1 MEQLYR
7 DQFAHFINTTP
18 DEETENF
25 VLEGTGVE
33 SLALSYN
40 PQISQFKT
48 IIARSADAVFDG
60 YQIQSSVSGKRIY
73 KGDPIYEFLNEAR
86 RKAEAIE
93 TQLLEVE
100 MANATEGNYEATK
113 YNVLIVITEFLGD
126 VASIGYDIYVRGN
139 PIIGTATIADG
150 EPTFVE
156 TL

>member
-18 DEETENF
+18 DGTENF
-25 VLEGTGVE
+25 VLEGAGVE

-73 KGDPIYEFLNEAR
+73 KGDPIYDFLNDAR
-86 RKAEAIE
+86 RNAKAIE

-100 MANATEGNYEATK
+100 MASATDGNYDATK
-113 YNVLIVITEFLGD
+113 FNVLIVITEFLGD
-126 VASIGYDIYVRGN
+126 TASIGYDIYMRGN

-150 EPTFVE
+150 KPTFVE
-156 TL
+156 KL

>member
-18 DEETENF
+18 DGTENF

-73 KGDPIYEFLNEAR
+73 KGDPIYDFLNDAR
-86 RKAEAIE
+86 RNAKAIE
-93 TQLLEVE
+93 TELLEVE
-100 MANATEGNYEATK
+100 MASATDGNYDATK
-113 YNVLIVITEFLGD
+113 FNVLIVITEFLGD
-126 VASIGYDIYVRGN
+126 TASIGYDIYMRGN
-139 PIIGTATIADG
+139 PIIGTATLADG
-150 EPTFVE
+150 KPTFVE
-156 TL
+156 KL